1 MRDHRL
7 KERTGDV
14 VETVQIR
21 GHHLEPVLWLKPK
34 KKVVLPHASIVDQHL
49 NIVVRMAFLPTG
61 YRLDGRI
68 RVCDIELQKFSAA
81 TNLLDQ
87 TDGFL
92 RRRVIGNII
101 DNDTEPHLGKLHTH
115 RAAYA
120 SASTGNKSVFGHK
133 IFKINL
139 SANLRNKSSSS

>member
-1 MRDHRL
+1 
-7 KERTGDV
+7 
-14 VETVQIR
+14 
-21 GHHLEPVLWLKPK
+21 
-34 KKVVLPHASIVDQHL
+34 
-49 NIVVRMAFLPTG
+49 MAFLPTG

-120 SASTGNKSVFGHK
+120 SASTGHKSVFGHK
-133 IFKINL
+133 IFIINF
-139 SANLRNKSSSS
+139 SANLRNNFSSS